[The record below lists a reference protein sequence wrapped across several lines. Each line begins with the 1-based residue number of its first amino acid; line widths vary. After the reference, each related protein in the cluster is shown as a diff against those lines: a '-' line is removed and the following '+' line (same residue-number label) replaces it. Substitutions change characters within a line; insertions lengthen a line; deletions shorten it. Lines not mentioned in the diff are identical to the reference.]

1 MDGLGSRW
9 VSFIKQYGPVSRN
22 DNMYDE
28 QIRRSARR
36 YDVQPL
42 DFVHPLEAELFASV
56 SRGVAKARTVIL
68 TGTAGDGKSRLC
80 GRLWTELGGDA
91 GEWTANEIYQ
101 EIIAEVGGRS
111 RTVGII
117 RDLTALPTTGTYGR
131 WVGKS
136 ALLEAINHSFFE
148 PDPDNIFVIAAN
160 DGQLL
165 DTWRRASDV
174 PLSSRGH
181 SLLEACLVDTRPASE
196 GEIAF
201 FNLSTVS
208 CATILDL
215 TLDAVIEHP
224 GWQAAYAEAEPDGFF
239 SPACPIRRNF
249 EILCSPQFKTRL
261 RQLFELMDLNELH
274 TPIRRVLLLI
284 SNMLLGHPLCKDRLM
299 SPGDIR
305 HLLQS
310 DKAHA
315 GDIFQNLFGSNLSQ
329 ARRESLEI
337 FEFLNR
343 FGIGDETTNRI
354 DNVLVFGPSDE
365 KLRPYFVN
373 LIESSFSEKAL
384 DELSAMRNEYL
395 ECPDATQEGEHPFL
409 ASLRAQRRAIFFQIP
424 DDQSDELRLWDL
436 TVFRHAGEFLR
447 EVVVPLQNNGR
458 VSRTILGRLVNGLN
472 RIFTGMLVTTDREL
486 LIAAGLS
493 GSAAGLSQI
502 LVERISVAPRR
513 HERVELRPGQPGK
526 LPVLIVEIDSGVEVR
541 LELNLVRY
549 EFLMRVAGGALPGSF
564 SKECHEDILAFKSTI
579 LAALARSRPTEEA
592 TDLSF
597 RILSL
602 NSAGEPVD
610 DVIEVICA

>member
-1 MDGLGSRW
+1 
-9 VSFIKQYGPVSRN
+9 
-22 DNMYDE
+22 MYDE

-36 YDVQPL
+36 YEVEPL
-42 DFVHPLEAELFASV
+42 DFIHPLETDLFAAV
-56 SRGVAKARTVIL
+56 SKDVARASSIIL

-101 EIIAEVGGRS
+101 EISTVVGGRA

-117 RDLTALPTTGTYGR
+117 RDLTALPANGTYGA
-131 WVGKS
+131 WSGKP
-136 ALLEAINHSFFE
+136 ALLEAVNRSFFN
-148 PDPDNIFVIAAN
+148 PDPDFIFVIAAN

-165 DTWRRASDV
+165 DTWRRAVEV
-174 PLSSRGH
+174 PLSHESYE
-181 SLLEACLVDTRPASE
+181 LLEACLVEGKPASR
-196 GEIAF
+196 GQVAF

-215 TLDAVIEHP
+215 TLEAIIAHP
-224 GWQAAYAEAEPDGFF
+224 GWAAAYAEAEVDGFF
-239 SPACPIRRNF
+239 SEACPIRRNY
-249 EILCSPQFKTRL
+249 EILSSPRFRSRL
-261 RQLFELMDLNELH
+261 RQLFQLMDLNELH

-284 SNMLLGHPLCKDRLM
+284 ANMLLGHPLAKDRLM
-299 SPGDIR
+299 SPVDVR
-305 HLLQS
+305 PLLRS
-310 DKAHA
+310 GKAHA
-315 GDIFQNLFGSNLSQ
+315 GDIFQNLFGANLTQ
-329 ARRESLEI
+329 PRRDSLEI

-354 DNVLVFGPSDE
+354 DNILVFGPSDE
-365 KLRPYFVN
+365 TLRPYYVDFV
-373 LIESSFSEKAL
+373 ESAFSPQAL
-384 DELSAMRNEYL
+384 DELSALRNNYL
-395 ECPDATQEGEHPFL
+395 ERPDATQDGEHLFL
-409 ASLRAQRRAIFFQIP
+409 DSLQAQRRAIFFQI
-424 DDQSDELRLWDL
+424 DEEQSEELRLWDL

-447 EVVVPLQNNGR
+447 DVVIPLRQNGR
-458 VSRTILGRLVNGLN
+458 VNRAILGRLVNGLN

-486 LIAAGLS
+486 LVAAGLS

-513 HERVELRPGQPGK
+513 HERIELRAGS
-526 LPVLIVEIDSGVEVR
+526 LPTLIVEIDSGIEVR
-541 LELNLVRY
+541 LDLNLVRY

-579 LAALARSRPTEEA
+579 LSALARSRPSQDSN
-592 TDLSF
+592 DLSF

-610 DVIEVICA
+610 DVIEVNCA

>member
-1 MDGLGSRW
+1 MNGLGSRW
-9 VSFIKQYGPVSRN
+9 VRFVKQYGPISRN

-36 YDVQPL
+36 YEVEPL
-42 DFVHPLEAELFASV
+42 DFIHPLETDLFAAV
-56 SRGVAKARTVIL
+56 SKDVARASSIIL

-101 EIIAEVGGRS
+101 EISTVVGGRA

-117 RDLTALPTTGTYGR
+117 RDLTALPANGTYGA
-131 WVGKS
+131 WSGKP
-136 ALLEAINHSFFE
+136 ALLEAVNRSFFN
-148 PDPDNIFVIAAN
+148 PDPDFIFVIAAN

-165 DTWRRASDV
+165 DTWRRAVEV
-174 PLSSRGH
+174 PLSHESYE
-181 SLLEACLVDTRPASE
+181 LLEACLVEGKPASR
-196 GEIAF
+196 GQVAF

-215 TLDAVIEHP
+215 TLEAIIAHP
-224 GWQAAYAEAEPDGFF
+224 GWAAAYAEAEVDGFF
-239 SPACPIRRNF
+239 SEACPIRRNY
-249 EILCSPQFKTRL
+249 EILSSPRFRSRL
-261 RQLFELMDLNELH
+261 RQLFQLMDLNELH

-284 SNMLLGHPLCKDRLM
+284 ANMLLGHPLAKDRLM
-299 SPGDIR
+299 SPVDVR
-305 HLLQS
+305 PLLRS
-310 DKAHA
+310 GKAHA
-315 GDIFQNLFGSNLSQ
+315 GDIFQNLFGANLTQ
-329 ARRESLEI
+329 PRRDSLEI

-354 DNVLVFGPSDE
+354 DNILVFGPSDE
-365 KLRPYFVN
+365 TLRPYYVDFV
-373 LIESSFSEKAL
+373 ESAFSPQAL
-384 DELSAMRNEYL
+384 DELSALRNNYL
-395 ECPDATQEGEHPFL
+395 ERPDATQDGEHLFL
-409 ASLRAQRRAIFFQIP
+409 DSLQAQRRAIFFQI
-424 DDQSDELRLWDL
+424 DEEQSEELRLWDL

-447 EVVVPLQNNGR
+447 DVVIPLRQNGR
-458 VSRTILGRLVNGLN
+458 VNRAILGRLVNGLN

-486 LIAAGLS
+486 LVAAGLS

-513 HERVELRPGQPGK
+513 HERIELRAGS
-526 LPVLIVEIDSGVEVR
+526 LPTLIVEIDSGIEVR
-541 LELNLVRY
+541 LDLNLVRY

-579 LAALARSRPTEEA
+579 LSALARSRPSQDSN
-592 TDLSF
+592 DLSF

-610 DVIEVICA
+610 DVIEVNCA

>member
-1 MDGLGSRW
+1 MDRLGSRW
-9 VSFIKQYGPVSRN
+9 VRFIKQYGPISRN

-36 YDVQPL
+36 YEVEPL

-101 EIIAEVGGRS
+101 EIVADVGGRA

-117 RDLTALPTTGTYGR
+117 RDLTALPTGGTYGR
-131 WVGKS
+131 WVGKP
-136 ALLEAINHSFFE
+136 ALLEAINRSFFE
-148 PDPDNIFVIAAN
+148 PVPDNIFVIAAN

-165 DTWRRASDV
+165 DTWRRAADV
-174 PLSSRGH
+174 PLSSEGH
-181 SLLEACLVDTRPASE
+181 TLLEARLVDAKPASQ
-196 GEIAF
+196 GEVAF

-215 TLDAVIEHP
+215 TLDAVIAHP

-249 EILCSPQFKTRL
+249 EILSSPQFRGRL

-284 SNMLLGHPLCKDRLM
+284 SNMLLGHPLAKDRLM
-299 SPGDIR
+299 SPADVR
-305 HLLQS
+305 QLLRS
-310 DKAHA
+310 GKAHA
-315 GDIFQNLFGSNLSQ
+315 GDIFQNLFGANLSH

-365 KLRPYFVN
+365 TLRPYYVN
-373 LIESSFSEKAL
+373 LVECAFSAQAL
-384 DELSAMRNEYL
+384 DELSALRNDYL
-395 ECPDATQEGEHPFL
+395 ERPDATQEGEHPFL
-409 ASLRAQRRAIFFQIP
+409 ASLQAQRRAIFFQVP
-424 DDQSDELRLWDL
+424 NDQSDELRLWDL

-447 EVVVPLQNNGR
+447 DVVTPLQNNGR
-458 VSRTILGRLVNGLN
+458 VSRAILGRLVNGLN

-513 HERVELRPGQPGK
+513 HERVELRSAT
-526 LPVLIVEIDSGVEVR
+526 LPMLIVEIDRGVEVR

-579 LAALARSRPTEEA
+579 LAALVRSRPTEEA

>member
-9 VSFIKQYGPVSRN
+9 VRFIKQYGPISRN

-36 YDVQPL
+36 YEVEPL
-42 DFVHPLEAELFASV
+42 DFVHPVEAELFASV
-56 SRGVAKARTVIL
+56 SRDVGRARTVVL

-101 EIIAEVGGRS
+101 EIKAEVGGRI
-111 RTVGII
+111 RTVGIV

-131 WVGKS
+131 WVGKP
-136 ALLEAINHSFFE
+136 ALLEAINRSFFE
-148 PDPDNIFVIAAN
+148 TDPDNIFVIAAN

-165 DTWRRASDV
+165 DTWRRAIDV
-174 PLSSRGH
+174 PLSSEAH
-181 SLLEACLVDTRPASE
+181 ALLEACLVEAKPTDQ
-196 GEIAF
+196 GEVAF
-201 FNLSTVS
+201 FNLSSVP

-215 TLDAVIEHP
+215 TLDAVIAHP
-224 GWQAAYAEAEPDGFF
+224 GWRAAYAEAETDGFF
-239 SPACPIRRNF
+239 SSACPIRRNF
-249 EILCSPQFKTRL
+249 EILSSPQFKGRL
-261 RQLFELMDLNELH
+261 RQLFQLMDLNELH

-284 SNMLLGHPLCKDRLM
+284 SNMLLGHPDPQIKDRLM
-299 SPGDIR
+299 SPADVR
-305 HLLQS
+305 PLLRS
-310 DKAHA
+310 GNAHA
-315 GDIFQNLFGSNLSQ
+315 GDIFQNLFGANLSD
-329 ARRESLEI
+329 ARRENLEI

-365 KLRPYFVN
+365 TLRHYYVN
-373 LIESSFSEKAL
+373 LVESTFSAQAL
-384 DELSAMRNEYL
+384 DQLSALRNDYL
-395 ECPDATQEGEHPFL
+395 ERPDATQEGEHPFL
-409 ASLRAQRRAIFFQIP
+409 ASLKAQRRAIFFQIR

-447 EVVVPLQNNGR
+447 EVVTPLHNNGR
-458 VSRTILGRLVNGLN
+458 VGRAILGQLVNGLN

-493 GSAAGLSQI
+493 GSTAGLSQI
-502 LVERISVAPRR
+502 LIERISVAPRR
-513 HERVELRPGQPGK
+513 HERVELRPGT

-579 LAALARSRPTEEA
+579 LAALARYRPTEEA

-610 DVIEVICA
+610 DVIEVLCA

>member
-9 VSFIKQYGPVSRN
+9 VRFIKQYGPISRN

-36 YDVQPL
+36 HGVEPL
-42 DFVHPLEAELFASV
+42 DFIHPLEADLFAAV
-56 SRGVAKARTVIL
+56 SKDVRGARSIVL

-101 EIIAEVGGRS
+101 EIVAVVGGRS

-117 RDLTALPTTGTYGR
+117 RDLTALPTNGTYGA

-136 ALLEAINHSFFE
+136 ALLEAINRSFFE
-148 PDPDNIFVIAAN
+148 PDPDFIFVIAAN

-165 DTWRRASDV
+165 DTWRRAIDV
-174 PLSSRGH
+174 PLSNEGYD
-181 SLLEACLVDTRPASE
+181 LLEARLVEAKPASQ
-196 GEIAF
+196 GELAF

-215 TLDAVIEHP
+215 TLDAIVAHP
-224 GWQAAYAEAEPDGFF
+224 GWQAAYTEAEADGFF
-239 SPACPIRRNF
+239 SEACPIRRNF
-249 EILCSPQFKTRL
+249 EILSSLQFRARL

-284 SNMLLGHPLCKDRLM
+284 SNMLLGHPLTKDRLM
-299 SPGDIR
+299 SPADVR
-305 HLLQS
+305 PLLRS
-310 DKAHA
+310 GKAHA
-315 GDIFQNLFGSNLSQ
+315 GDIFQNLFGANLSH
-329 ARRESLEI
+329 ARRENLEI

-365 KLRPYFVN
+365 TLRHYYVS
-373 LIESSFSEKAL
+373 LVESAFSAQAL
-384 DELSAMRNEYL
+384 DELSALRNDYL
-395 ECPDATQEGEHPFL
+395 ERPDATQEGEHPFL
-409 ASLRAQRRAIFFQIP
+409 ASLQAQRRAIFFQIQ
-424 DDQSDELRLWDL
+424 DDQSEELRLWDL

-447 EVVVPLQNNGR
+447 EVVTPLRNNGR
-458 VSRTILGRLVNGLN
+458 VNGAILGHLVNGLN
-472 RIFTGMLVTTDREL
+472 RIFTGMLVTTNREL

-513 HERVELRPGQPGK
+513 YEKVELRPGT
-526 LPVLIVEIDSGVEVR
+526 LPTLIVEIDSGIEVR
-541 LELNLVRY
+541 LDLNLVRY

-564 SKECHEDILAFKSTI
+564 SKECHEDILAFKST
-579 LAALARSRPTEEA
+579 LLSALARSRPNKVET

-602 NSAGEPVD
+602 NSVGEPVD
-610 DVIEVICA
+610 DVIEVRCA

>member
-1 MDGLGSRW
+1 
-9 VSFIKQYGPVSRN
+9 
-22 DNMYDE
+22 MYDE

-36 YDVQPL
+36 YEVEPL
-42 DFVHPLEAELFASV
+42 DFVHPLEAELFAAV
-56 SRGVAKARTVIL
+56 SRDVTEARTLIL

-91 GEWTANEIYQ
+91 AEWTANEIYQ
-101 EIIAEVGGRS
+101 ELLANVGGRI

-117 RDLTALPTTGTYGR
+117 RDLTALPTNGTYGR
-131 WVGKS
+131 WIGKS
-136 ALLEAINHSFFE
+136 ALLEAINRSFFE

-165 DTWRRASDV
+165 DTWRRATDV
-174 PLSSRGH
+174 PLSSEGH
-181 SLLEACLVDTRPASE
+181 ALLEARLVDAKPASQ
-196 GEIAF
+196 GAVAF

-215 TLDAVIEHP
+215 TLDAVISHP

-239 SPACPIRRNF
+239 SSACPIRRNF
-249 EILCSPQFKTRL
+249 EILSSSQFKIRL

-299 SPGDIR
+299 SPGDVR
-305 HLLQS
+305 QLVQS
-310 DKAHA
+310 GKAHA
-315 GDIFQNLFGSNLSQ
+315 GDIFQNLFGANLSQ

-365 KLRPYFVN
+365 TLRPYYVS
-373 LIESSFSEKAL
+373 LIENAFSSQAI
-384 DELSAMRNEYL
+384 DELSAMRNDYL
-395 ECPDATQEGEHPFL
+395 ERPDATQDGEHPFL
-409 ASLRAQRRAIFFQIP
+409 ASLQAQRRAIFFQIP
-424 DDQSDELRLWDL
+424 DNQVDELRLWDL

-447 EVVVPLQNNGR
+447 EVVTPLQNNGR
-458 VSRTILGRLVNGLN
+458 VNRVILGRLVNGLN
-472 RIFTGMLVTTDREL
+472 RIFTGMLVATDREL

-493 GSAAGLSQI
+493 GSTAGLSQI

-513 HERVELRPGQPGK
+513 HEKVELRPGR

-564 SKECHEDILAFKSTI
+564 SKECHEDILAFKSKI
-579 LAALARSRPTEEA
+579 LAALARFRPPEESS
-592 TDLSF
+592 DLSF

-602 NSAGEPVD
+602 NSSGEPVD

>member
-9 VSFIKQYGPVSRN
+9 VRFIKQYGPISRN

-36 YDVQPL
+36 YEVEPL
-42 DFVHPLEAELFASV
+42 DFVHPLEPELFASV
-56 SRGVAKARTVIL
+56 SRGVAKARTLIL

-91 GEWTANEIYQ
+91 DEWTANEIYQ
-101 EIIAEVGGRS
+101 EILAEVGGRV
-111 RTVGII
+111 RTVGIV

-136 ALLEAINHSFFE
+136 ALLEAISRSFFE

-165 DTWRRASDV
+165 DTWRRAVDV
-174 PLSSRGH
+174 PDSRQAH
-181 SLLEACLVDTRPASE
+181 ALLEAYLVDAKPANQ
-196 GEIAF
+196 GDVAF
-201 FNLSTVS
+201 FNLSKVS
-208 CATILDL
+208 CVTILDL
-215 TLDAVIEHP
+215 TLDAVIAHP
-224 GWQAAYAEAEPDGFF
+224 GWRAAYADAEPDGFF
-239 SPACPIRRNF
+239 SAACPIRRNF
-249 EILCSPQFKTRL
+249 EILSSAQFKGRL
-261 RQLFELMDLNELH
+261 RQLFQLMDLNELH

-284 SNMLLGHPLCKDRLM
+284 SNMLLGHPAPQIKDRLM
-299 SPGDIR
+299 SPADVR
-305 HLLQS
+305 PLLRS
-310 DKAHA
+310 GNAHA
-315 GDIFQNLFGSNLSQ
+315 GDIFQNLFGANLSE
-329 ARRESLEI
+329 ARRENLEI

-365 KLRPYFVN
+365 TLRPYYVN
-373 LIESSFSEKAL
+373 LVESAFSAQAL
-384 DELSAMRNEYL
+384 DQLSALRNDYL
-395 ECPDATQEGEHPFL
+395 ERPDATQEGEHPFL
-409 ASLRAQRRAIFFQIP
+409 ASLKALRRAIFFQIE

-447 EVVVPLQNNGR
+447 EVVTPLQSNGR
-458 VSRTILGRLVNGLN
+458 VSRSILGRLVNGLN

-493 GSAAGLSQI
+493 GSTAGLSQI

-513 HERVELRPGQPGK
+513 HERVELRPGT

-579 LAALARSRPTEEA
+579 LAALARYRPTEEA

>member
-1 MDGLGSRW
+1 
-9 VSFIKQYGPVSRN
+9 
-22 DNMYDE
+22 MYDE

-36 YDVQPL
+36 YDVEPL
-42 DFVHPLEAELFASV
+42 DFVHPLETDLFAAVSKDV
-56 SRGVAKARTVIL
+56 SRSCSIVL

-91 GEWTANEIYQ
+91 SEWTANEIYQ
-101 EIIAEVGGRS
+101 EISAVVGGRA

-117 RDLTALPTTGTYGR
+117 RDLTALPANGIYGA
-131 WVGKS
+131 WSGKP
-136 ALLEAINHSFFE
+136 ALLGAVNRSFFD
-148 PDPDNIFVIAAN
+148 PDPDFIFVIAAN

-165 DTWRRASDV
+165 DTWRRAVEV
-174 PLSSRGH
+174 PLSDESYE
-181 SLLEACLVDTRPASE
+181 LLEACLVEGKPASQ
-196 GEIAF
+196 GQVAF

-215 TLDAVIEHP
+215 TLEAIIGHT
-224 GWQAAYAEAEPDGFF
+224 GWAAAYAEAEVDGFF
-239 SPACPIRRNF
+239 SEACPIRRNY
-249 EILCSPQFKTRL
+249 EILSSPRFRSRL

-284 SNMLLGHPLCKDRLM
+284 ANMLLGHPLAKDRLM
-299 SPGDIR
+299 SPVDVR
-305 HLLQS
+305 PLLRS
-310 DKAHA
+310 GKAHS
-315 GDIFQNLFGSNLSQ
+315 GDIFQNLFGANLTQ
-329 ARRESLEI
+329 PRRDSLEI

-354 DNVLVFGPSDE
+354 DNILVFGPSDE
-365 KLRPYFVN
+365 TLRPYYVDFV
-373 LIESSFSEKAL
+373 ESAFSPQAL
-384 DELSAMRNEYL
+384 DELSALRNDYL
-395 ECPDATQEGEHPFL
+395 ERPDGTQDGEHLFL
-409 ASLRAQRRAIFFQIP
+409 DSLQAQRRAIFFQI
-424 DDQSDELRLWDL
+424 DEEQSEELRLWDL

-447 EVVVPLQNNGR
+447 DVVIPLRQNGR

-486 LIAAGLS
+486 LVAAGLS

-513 HERVELRPGQPGK
+513 HERIELRAGS
-526 LPVLIVEIDSGVEVR
+526 LPTLIVEIDSGIEVR
-541 LELNLVRY
+541 LDLNLVRY

-579 LAALARSRPTEEA
+579 LSALARSRPSQDSN
-592 TDLSF
+592 DLSF

-610 DVIEVICA
+610 DVIEVNCA

>member
-1 MDGLGSRW
+1 MNGLGSRW
-9 VSFIKQYGPVSRN
+9 VRFVKQYGPISRN

-36 YDVQPL
+36 YEVEPL
-42 DFVHPLEAELFASV
+42 DFVHPLEADLFAAV
-56 SRGVAKARTVIL
+56 SKDVARASSIIL

-101 EIIAEVGGRS
+101 EISTVVGGRA

-117 RDLTALPTTGTYGR
+117 RDLTALPANGTYGA
-131 WVGKS
+131 WSGKP
-136 ALLEAINHSFFE
+136 ALLEAVNRSFFD
-148 PDPDNIFVIAAN
+148 PDPDFIFVIAAN

-165 DTWRRASDV
+165 DTWRRAVEV
-174 PLSSRGH
+174 PLSHESYE
-181 SLLEACLVDTRPASE
+181 LLEACLVEGKPASR
-196 GEIAF
+196 GQLAF

-215 TLDAVIEHP
+215 TLEAIIAHP
-224 GWQAAYAEAEPDGFF
+224 GWAAAYAEAEVDGFF
-239 SPACPIRRNF
+239 SEACPIRRNY
-249 EILCSPQFKTRL
+249 EILSSPRFRSRL

-284 SNMLLGHPLCKDRLM
+284 ANMLLGHPLSKDRLM
-299 SPGDIR
+299 SPVDVRPMLRSG
-305 HLLQS
+305 
-310 DKAHA
+310 KAHA
-315 GDIFQNLFGSNLSQ
+315 GDIFQNLFGANLTQ
-329 ARRESLEI
+329 PRRDSLEI

-354 DNVLVFGPSDE
+354 DNILVFGPSDE
-365 KLRPYFVN
+365 TLRPYYVDFV
-373 LIESSFSEKAL
+373 ESAFSPQAL
-384 DELSAMRNEYL
+384 DELSALRNDYL
-395 ECPDATQEGEHPFL
+395 ERPDATQDGEHLFL
-409 ASLRAQRRAIFFQIP
+409 DSLQAQRRAIFFQI
-424 DDQSDELRLWDL
+424 DEEQSEELRLWDL

-447 EVVVPLQNNGR
+447 DVVIPLRQNGR
-458 VSRTILGRLVNGLN
+458 VNRAILGRLVNGLN

-486 LIAAGLS
+486 LVAAGLS
-493 GSAAGLSQI
+493 GSATGLSQI

-513 HERVELRPGQPGK
+513 HERIELRAGS
-526 LPVLIVEIDSGVEVR
+526 LPTLIVEIDSGIEVR
-541 LELNLVRY
+541 LDLNLVRY

-564 SKECHEDILAFKSTI
+564 SKECHEDILAFKST
-579 LAALARSRPTEEA
+579 LLSALARSRPSQDSN
-592 TDLSF
+592 DLSF

-610 DVIEVICA
+610 DVIEVNCA

>member
-1 MDGLGSRW
+1 
-9 VSFIKQYGPVSRN
+9 
-22 DNMYDE
+22 MYDE

-36 YDVQPL
+36 YDVEPL
-42 DFVHPLEAELFASV
+42 DFVHPLEVSLFAAV
-56 SRGVAKARTVIL
+56 SKDVPSARSIIL

-101 EIIAEVGGRS
+101 EISAVVGGRS

-117 RDLTALPTTGTYGR
+117 RDLTALPTNGTYGG

-136 ALLEAINHSFFE
+136 ALLEAINRSFFE
-148 PDPDNIFVIAAN
+148 ADPDSIFVIAAN

-165 DTWRRASDV
+165 DTWRRAGDV
-174 PLSSRGH
+174 PLSNEGYA
-181 SLLEACLVDTRPASE
+181 LLETCLVEDKTASQ
-196 GEIAF
+196 GEVAF
-201 FNLSTVS
+201 FNLSTVP

-215 TLDAVIEHP
+215 TLDAIVAHP
-224 GWQAAYAEAEPDGFF
+224 GWQAAYAEAEADGFF
-239 SPACPIRRNF
+239 SEACPIRRNF
-249 EILCSPQFKTRL
+249 EILSSSQFRARL

-284 SNMLLGHPLCKDRLM
+284 SNMLLGHPDPQVKDRLM
-299 SPGDIR
+299 SPADVR
-305 HLLQS
+305 LLLRS
-310 DKAHA
+310 GNAHS
-315 GDIFQNLFGSNLSQ
+315 GDIFQNLFGANLSE
-329 ARRESLEI
+329 ARRQNLEI

-365 KLRPYFVN
+365 TLRHYYVD
-373 LIESSFSEKAL
+373 LVESAFSAQAL
-384 DELSAMRNEYL
+384 DQLSALRNDYL
-395 ECPDATQEGEHPFL
+395 ERPDATQEGEHPFL
-409 ASLRAQRRAIFFQIP
+409 ASLQAQRRAIFFQIQ

-447 EVVVPLQNNGR
+447 EVVTPLHNNGR
-458 VSRTILGRLVNGLN
+458 VSRAILGRLVNGLN

-493 GSAAGLSQI
+493 GSTAGLSQI

-513 HERVELRPGQPGK
+513 HERVELRPGT

-541 LELNLVRY
+541 FELNLVRY

-579 LAALARSRPTEEA
+579 LSSLARYRPSEETTE
-592 TDLSF
+592 LSF

-602 NSAGEPVD
+602 NSAGEPID
-610 DVIEVICA
+610 DVIEVNCA

>member
-9 VSFIKQYGPVSRN
+9 VRFIKQYGPISRN

-36 YDVQPL
+36 HGVEPL
-42 DFVHPLEAELFASV
+42 DFIHPLEADLFAAV
-56 SRGVAKARTVIL
+56 SKDVRGARSIVL

-101 EIIAEVGGRS
+101 EIVAVVGGRS

-117 RDLTALPTTGTYGR
+117 RDLTALPTNGTYGA

-136 ALLEAINHSFFE
+136 ALLEAINRSFFE
-148 PDPDNIFVIAAN
+148 PDPDFIFVIAAN

-165 DTWRRASDV
+165 DTWRRAIDV
-174 PLSSRGH
+174 PLSNEGYD
-181 SLLEACLVDTRPASE
+181 LLEARLVEAKPASQ
-196 GEIAF
+196 GELAF

-215 TLDAVIEHP
+215 TLDAIVAHP
-224 GWQAAYAEAEPDGFF
+224 GWQAAYTEAEADGFF
-239 SPACPIRRNF
+239 SEACPIRRNF
-249 EILCSPQFKTRL
+249 EILSSLQFRARL
-261 RQLFELMDLNELH
+261 RQLFEL
-274 TPIRRVLLLI
+274 ILI
-284 SNMLLGHPLCKDRLM
+284 SNMLLGHPLTKDRLM
-299 SPGDIR
+299 SPADVR
-305 HLLQS
+305 PLLRS
-310 DKAHA
+310 GKAHA
-315 GDIFQNLFGSNLSQ
+315 GDIFQNLFGANLSH
-329 ARRESLEI
+329 ARRENLEI

-365 KLRPYFVN
+365 TLRHYYVS
-373 LIESSFSEKAL
+373 LVESAFSAQAL
-384 DELSAMRNEYL
+384 DELSALRNDYL
-395 ECPDATQEGEHPFL
+395 ERPDATQEGEHPFL
-409 ASLRAQRRAIFFQIP
+409 ASLQAQRRAIFFQIQ
-424 DDQSDELRLWDL
+424 DDQSEELRLWDL

-447 EVVVPLQNNGR
+447 EVVTPLRNNGR
-458 VSRTILGRLVNGLN
+458 VNGAILGHLVNGLN
-472 RIFTGMLVTTDREL
+472 RIFTGMLVTTNREL

-513 HERVELRPGQPGK
+513 YEKVELRPGT
-526 LPVLIVEIDSGVEVR
+526 LPTLIVEIDSGIEVR
-541 LELNLVRY
+541 LDLNLVRY

-564 SKECHEDILAFKSTI
+564 SKECHEDILAFKST
-579 LAALARSRPTEEA
+579 LLSALARSRPNKVET

-602 NSAGEPVD
+602 NSVGEPVD
-610 DVIEVICA
+610 DVIEVRCA

>member
-1 MDGLGSRW
+1 
-9 VSFIKQYGPVSRN
+9 
-22 DNMYDE
+22 MYDE

-36 YDVQPL
+36 YEVEPL
-42 DFVHPLEAELFASV
+42 DFVHPVEAELFASV
-56 SRGVAKARTVIL
+56 SRGVGKARTVIL

-101 EIIAEVGGRS
+101 EIVSEVGGRV
-111 RTVGII
+111 RTVGIV

-136 ALLEAINHSFFE
+136 ALLEAINRSFFE

-165 DTWRRASDV
+165 DTWRRAIDV
-174 PLSSRGH
+174 PLSSKAH
-181 SLLEACLVDTRPASE
+181 ALLEARLVEAKPVSE
-196 GEIAF
+196 GEVAF
-201 FNLSTVS
+201 FNLSTVP

-215 TLDAVIEHP
+215 TLDAVIAHP
-224 GWQAAYAEAEPDGFF
+224 GWQAAYAEAETDGFF
-239 SPACPIRRNF
+239 SAACPIRRNF
-249 EILCSPQFKTRL
+249 EILSSPQFKGRL
-261 RQLFELMDLNELH
+261 RQLFQLMDLNELH

-284 SNMLLGHPLCKDRLM
+284 SNMLLGHPDPQIKDRLM
-299 SPGDIR
+299 SPADVR
-305 HLLQS
+305 LLLRS
-310 DKAHA
+310 GNAHA
-315 GDIFQNLFGSNLSQ
+315 GDIFQNLFGGNLSE
-329 ARRESLEI
+329 ARRENLEI

-365 KLRPYFVN
+365 TLRHYYVN
-373 LIESSFSEKAL
+373 LVESAFSAQAL
-384 DELSAMRNEYL
+384 DQLSALRNDYL
-395 ECPDATQEGEHPFL
+395 ERPDATQEGEHPFL
-409 ASLRAQRRAIFFQIP
+409 ASLKAQRRAIFFQIQ

-447 EVVVPLQNNGR
+447 EVVTPLHSSGR
-458 VSRTILGRLVNGLN
+458 VSRAILGRLVNGLN

-493 GSAAGLSQI
+493 GSTAGLSQI

-513 HERVELRPGQPGK
+513 HERVELRPGT

-579 LAALARSRPTEEA
+579 LAALARYRPTEET

-610 DVIEVICA
+610 DVIEVLCA